1 MQGRHEIKHY
11 ISLTDYYML
20 RARLGAVLKLDEHAG
35 KDGTIKIRSLYFE
48 TPDNKAL
55 KEKLD
60 GIKNRDKYRFRY
72 YDDNTDFIKLEKK
85 SKRGNVCIKT
95 VTKVSKEEVQQIID
109 GKYDWMLKSDDK
121 LIFELGLKMR
131 DEGFRPRTIVE
142 YLREPY
148 TYAPG
153 NVRITIDRQIRT
165 GLASTDFLNPDS
177 VTIPVLDNA
186 IILEVKWD
194 AYLPDIVRDLVQ
206 LPNRRS
212 SAYSK
217 YAACRAYD

>member
-1 MQGRHEIKHY
+1 M
-11 ISLTDYYML
+11 
-20 RARLGAVLKLDEHAG
+20 
-35 KDGTIKIRSLYFE
+35 
-48 TPDNKAL
+48 
-55 KEKLD
+55 
-60 GIKNRDKYRFRY
+60 
-72 YDDNTDFIKLEKK
+72 
-85 SKRGNVCIKT
+85 
-95 VTKVSKEEVQQIID
+95 QQIID